1 MAEPDPQS
9 PLKTQPEPRKL
20 KSLRSG
26 SKVALKTREFNLI
39 PLDCFN
45 PAMLPTNGEVL
56 RRCFFL
62 QDETKSRSIKSI
74 AEQVFH
80 EMEDIYKRAFAIER
94 STKQGKNCI
103 EQICKL
109 HEDYRNST
117 RNYNPT
123 KKQQQPKVQLFLEN
137 LHKMCDIAPKDAVS
151 QINKDRLRSEKK
163 KAEDIAFLND
173 QRNDRT
179 EKLAKEDSAY
189 TKKSDAKASRDSAEF
204 LRNSAASS
212 SKQKP
217 MSLAAKA
224 EEPILPRLRVKPTK
238 VDEEIEEEDS
248 EIEETEFRFKLR
260 SDPDLDP
267 DFQQSPF
274 LRELR
279 NSKQKKEKVSIAKDP
294 LTLQALDRTK
304 TSSRDASRILAPA
317 SAAMG
322 LDVSKAAIS
331 RSTIERERKKLRST
345 IDAEA
350 KAAFLPPENAIVHFD
365 GKHLM
370 DMAGE
375 FGDRLAIVL
384 SGNTP
389 DCIQGKLLSAEKIA
403 DGTGKSQAEE
413 VISALNKWGAQ
424 DNVCGMCF
432 DTTSSNTG
440 WIKGA
445 CVLIEEMLGR
455 PLLWLPCRHHICE
468 LLLKAAWEAV
478 FGEDMEPSYT
488 EMGIFKKN
496 WEKIDK
502 NNFEILNLKPWMK
515 HYRAKVVPFLKSL
528 LQSKQP
534 RDDYREVIELV
545 LLILGSPVENF
556 TFKKPGAYHKAR
568 WMAPLIY
575 GCKMFLFRKQL
586 KTQLKK
592 DKKFLENLERFS
604 IFATLFYVEHWFAAP
619 LAAEAPY
626 MDLKLYK
633 EMLQFQKYD
642 SAIATAVVQKFM
654 LHTWYLNQE
663 YTAFSLFSKNISD
676 KEKSS
681 IAKKLS
687 KVTPPKKYESGY
699 PMPVQLP
706 QNKKGLD
713 RKLSDSVMDGSLFLF
728 DKLGFAKDWLYMPVT
743 TWETN
748 ENFCKMRTWVLN
760 LRVTNDCAERGVK
773 LISDYAK
780 CLTKDSVDRQNLLQV
795 VSSNRNQFPDANVK
809 TFVKGSSARE

>member
-137 LHKMCDIAPKDAVS
+137 LRKMCDIAPKDAVS

-260 SDPDLDP
+260 SEDP

-279 NSKQKKEKVSIAKDP
+279 NSKQKKEEASIAKDP

-403 DGTGKSQAEE
+403 DGTGRSQAEE

-488 EMGIFKKN
+488 EMGIFQKN

>member
-279 NSKQKKEKVSIAKDP
+279 NSKQKK
-294 LTLQALDRTK
+294 
-304 TSSRDASRILAPA
+304 
-317 SAAMG
+317 
-322 LDVSKAAIS
+322 
-331 RSTIERERKKLRST
+331 KKY
-345 IDAEA
+345 
-350 KAAFLPPENAIVHFD
+350 
-365 GKHLM
+365 
-370 DMAGE
+370 
-375 FGDRLAIVL
+375 
-384 SGNTP
+384 
-389 DCIQGKLLSAEKIA
+389 Q
-403 DGTGKSQAEE
+403 
-413 VISALNKWGAQ
+413 
-424 DNVCGMCF
+424 
-432 DTTSSNTG
+432 
-440 WIKGA
+440 
-445 CVLIEEMLGR
+445 
-455 PLLWLPCRHHICE
+455 
-468 LLLKAAWEAV
+468 LLK
-478 FGEDMEPSYT
+478 
-488 EMGIFKKN
+488 I
-496 WEKIDK
+496 
-502 NNFEILNLKPWMK
+502 
-515 HYRAKVVPFLKSL
+515 H
-528 LQSKQP
+528 
-534 RDDYREVIELV
+534 
-545 LLILGSPVENF
+545 
-556 TFKKPGAYHKAR
+556 
-568 WMAPLIY
+568 
-575 GCKMFLFRKQL
+575 
-586 KTQLKK
+586 
-592 DKKFLENLERFS
+592 
-604 IFATLFYVEHWFAAP
+604 
-619 LAAEAPY
+619 
-626 MDLKLYK
+626 
-633 EMLQFQKYD
+633 
-642 SAIATAVVQKFM
+642 
-654 LHTWYLNQE
+654 
-663 YTAFSLFSKNISD
+663 
-676 KEKSS
+676 
-681 IAKKLS
+681 
-687 KVTPPKKYESGY
+687 
-699 PMPVQLP
+699 
-706 QNKKGLD
+706 
-713 RKLSDSVMDGSLFLF
+713 
-728 DKLGFAKDWLYMPVT
+728 
-743 TWETN
+743 
-748 ENFCKMRTWVLN
+748 
-760 LRVTNDCAERGVK
+760 
-773 LISDYAK
+773 
-780 CLTKDSVDRQNLLQV
+780 
-795 VSSNRNQFPDANVK
+795 
-809 TFVKGSSARE
+809 

>member
-260 SDPDLDP
+260 SDRDP
-267 DFQQSPF
+267 DFQQSRF
-274 LRELR
+274 LRERR
-279 NSKQKKEKVSIAKDP
+279 NSKQKKETVSIAKDP

-304 TSSRDASRILAPA
+304 TSSRDAFRILAPA
-317 SAAMG
+317 TAAMG

-403 DGTGKSQAEE
+403 DGTGRSQAEE

-488 EMGIFKKN
+488 EMGIFQKN
-496 WEKIDK
+496 WEKIEK

-592 DKKFLENLERFS
+592 DKKFLENLERFT

>member
-137 LHKMCDIAPKDAVS
+137 LRKMCDIAPKDAVS

-224 EEPILPRLRVKPTK
+224 EEPNLPRLRVKPTK

-260 SDPDLDP
+260 SEDP

-279 NSKQKKEKVSIAKDP
+279 NSKQKKEEASIAKDP

-403 DGTGKSQAEE
+403 DGTGRSQAEE

-488 EMGIFKKN
+488 EMGIFQKN
-496 WEKIDK
+496 WEKIEK

>member
-304 TSSRDASRILAPA
+304 TSSRDAFRILAPA

-403 DGTGKSQAEE
+403 DGTGRSQAEE

-488 EMGIFKKN
+488 EMGIFQKN
-496 WEKIDK
+496 WEKIEK

>member
-279 NSKQKKEKVSIAKDP
+279 NSKQKKEEVSIAKDP

-304 TSSRDASRILAPA
+304 TSSRSAARILAPA

-350 KAAFLPPENAIVHFD
+350 KAAFLPPENSIVHFD

-403 DGTGKSQAEE
+403 DGTGRSQAEE

-488 EMGIFKKN
+488 EMGIFQKN
-496 WEKIDK
+496 WEKIEK

-592 DKKFLENLERFS
+592 DKKFLENLERFT

>member
-502 NNFEILNLKPWMK
+502 NNFEILNPKPWMK
-515 HYRAKVVPFLKSL
+515 HYKAKVVPFLKSL

>member
-26 SKVALKTREFNLI
+26 SKVTLKTREFNLI

-117 RNYNPT
+117 RSYNPT
-123 KKQQQPKVQLFLEN
+123 KKQQTPKVQLFLEN

-179 EKLAKEDSAY
+179 EKLAKEDSSY

-204 LRNSAASS
+204 LRHSAASS

-260 SDPDLDP
+260 SDPDP
-267 DFQQSPF
+267 DFQQSRF

-279 NSKQKKEKVSIAKDP
+279 NSKQKKETVSIAKDP

-304 TSSRDASRILAPA
+304 TSSRDAFRILAPA
-317 SAAMG
+317 TAAMG

-403 DGTGKSQAEE
+403 DGTGRSQAEE

-502 NNFEILNLKPWMK
+502 NNFEILNPKPWMK
-515 HYRAKVVPFLKSL
+515 HYKAKVVPFLKSL

-592 DKKFLENLERFS
+592 DKKFLENLERFT

-633 EMLQFQKYD
+633 DMLQFQKYD

-795 VSSNRNQFPDANVK
+795 VLSNRNQFPDANVE

>member
-279 NSKQKKEKVSIAKDP
+279 NSKQKKEEASIAKDP

-304 TSSRDASRILAPA
+304 TSSRDAFRILAPA

-403 DGTGKSQAEE
+403 DGTGRSQAEE

-488 EMGIFKKN
+488 EMGIFQKN
-496 WEKIDK
+496 WEKIEK

>member
-248 EIEETEFRFKLR
+248 EIEETKFRFKLR
-260 SDPDLDP
+260 SDPDPDP

-279 NSKQKKEKVSIAKDP
+279 NSKQKKEEASIAKDP

-304 TSSRDASRILAPA
+304 TSSRDAFRILAPA

-403 DGTGKSQAEE
+403 DGTGRSQAEE

-488 EMGIFKKN
+488 EMGIFQKN
-496 WEKIDK
+496 WEKIEK

>member
-279 NSKQKKEKVSIAKDP
+279 NSKQKKKEVSIAKDP

-403 DGTGKSQAEE
+403 DGTGRSQAEE

-488 EMGIFKKN
+488 EMGIFQKN
-496 WEKIDK
+496 WEKIEK

>member
-260 SDPDLDP
+260 SEDPDP

-279 NSKQKKEKVSIAKDP
+279 NSKQKKEEASIAKDP

-304 TSSRDASRILAPA
+304 TSSRDAFRILAPA

-403 DGTGKSQAEE
+403 DGTGRSQAEE

-488 EMGIFKKN
+488 EMGIFQKN
-496 WEKIDK
+496 WEKIEK

>member
-279 NSKQKKEKVSIAKDP
+279 NSKQKKEEVSIAKDP

-304 TSSRDASRILAPA
+304 TSSRDAFRILAPA

-403 DGTGKSQAEE
+403 DGTGRSQAEE

-488 EMGIFKKN
+488 EMGIFQKN
-496 WEKIDK
+496 WEKIEK

>member
-260 SDPDLDP
+260 SEDP

-279 NSKQKKEKVSIAKDP
+279 NSKQKKEEASIAKDP

-488 EMGIFKKN
+488 EMGIFQKN
-496 WEKIDK
+496 WEKIEK

>member
-279 NSKQKKEKVSIAKDP
+279 NSKQKKEEVSIAKDP

-403 DGTGKSQAEE
+403 DGTGRSQAEE

-488 EMGIFKKN
+488 EMGIFQKN
-496 WEKIDK
+496 WEKIEK

>member
-248 EIEETEFRFKLR
+248 EIEETKFRFKLR
-260 SDPDLDP
+260 SDPDPDP

-304 TSSRDASRILAPA
+304 TSSRDAFRILAPA
-317 SAAMG
+317 TAAMG

-403 DGTGKSQAEE
+403 DGTGRSQAEE

-488 EMGIFKKN
+488 EMGIFQKN
-496 WEKIDK
+496 WEKIEK

>member
-137 LHKMCDIAPKDAVS
+137 LRKMCDIAPKDAVS

-260 SDPDLDP
+260 SEDP

-279 NSKQKKEKVSIAKDP
+279 NSKQKKEEASIAKDP

-403 DGTGKSQAEE
+403 DGTGRSQAEE

-488 EMGIFKKN
+488 EMGIFQKN
-496 WEKIDK
+496 WEKIEK

>member
-260 SDPDLDP
+260 SEDPDP

-279 NSKQKKEKVSIAKDP
+279 NSKQKKEEASIAKDP

-403 DGTGKSQAEE
+403 DGTGRSQAEE

-488 EMGIFKKN
+488 EMGIFQKN

>member
-279 NSKQKKEKVSIAKDP
+279 NSKQKKEEASIAKDP

-403 DGTGKSQAEE
+403 DGTGRSQAEE

-488 EMGIFKKN
+488 EMGIFQKN
-496 WEKIDK
+496 WEKIEK

>member
-279 NSKQKKEKVSIAKDP
+279 NSKQKKEVSIAKDP

-304 TSSRDASRILAPA
+304 TSSRAASRILAPA

-403 DGTGKSQAEE
+403 DGTGRSQAEE

-488 EMGIFKKN
+488 EMGIFQKN
-496 WEKIDK
+496 WEKIEK

-592 DKKFLENLERFS
+592 DKKFLENLERFT

>member
-304 TSSRDASRILAPA
+304 TSSRDAFRILAPA
-317 SAAMG
+317 TAAMG

-403 DGTGKSQAEE
+403 DGTGRSQAEE

-488 EMGIFKKN
+488 EMGIFQKN
-496 WEKIDK
+496 WEKIEK

>member
-403 DGTGKSQAEE
+403 DGTGRSQAEE

-488 EMGIFKKN
+488 EMGIFQKN
-496 WEKIDK
+496 WEKIEK

>member
-488 EMGIFKKN
+488 EMGIFQKN
-496 WEKIDK
+496 WEKIEK